1 MSSLKEKKYR
11 IIFSS
16 MEKQNSKSIS
26 EEISKNLPS
35 MKKEEVKRKSEEL
48 SNFLSATQFR

>member
-48 SNFLSATQFR
+48 PNFLSATQFR

>member
-1 MSSLKEKKYR
+1 MSSQKEKKYR
-11 IIFSS
+11 IFFSS
-16 MEKQNSKSIS
+16 MKKQNSKSIS